1 MADKHTLPSKWSSGL
16 WIRPDA
22 WEKWQACV
30 VTPDHKDDGRKLN
43 FRETA
48 MFIRAYWKCSSNKS
62 GALMC
67 IIARA
72 LTFRLKPS
80 QAPLPTETEK
90 TRPNAGLIF
99 LFDTDILN
107 W

>member
-1 MADKHTLPSKWSSGL
+1 
-16 WIRPDA
+16 
-22 WEKWQACV
+22 
-30 VTPDHKDDGRKLN
+30 
-43 FRETA
+43 
-48 MFIRAYWKCSSNKS
+48 
-62 GALMC
+62 MC

-90 TRPNAGLIF
+90 TRPDAGLIF